1 MSALGKEMV
10 AAALKGMRKRKRVED
25 HERMML
31 SEWIERKWKKDKPEV
46 MKQCGSGAVRVV
58 FQINTNDWCRE
69 HFPTVREVLD
79 ALPEEIQEMRR
90 ADSKE
95 HGYCVTIHEM
105 YQLPGQYEIV
115 FSIHEAV
122 EAKIKAGYLRNPYE
136 GTDE

>member
-1 MSALGKEMV
+1 MSALGQELV
-10 AAALKGMRKRKRVED
+10 EEALEGMRKRKRLED
-25 HERMML
+25 YERHSL
-31 SEWIERKWKKDKPEV
+31 SERIAKKWKKDKSEV
-46 MKQCGSGAVRVV
+46 KKLCGSGAARPV
-58 FQINTNDWCRE
+58 FQINTNEWCRE
-69 HFPTVREVLD
+69 HTPTVTEVLD